1 VRIGIVG
8 WGLEGQSAYRFY
20 GAEHEYLIVSEE
32 PRDDFPMQDRQIKVQ
47 FLDQPRTP
55 GLTGNAADLSYLE
68 GLEFCDKIIYT
79 PTSYPNLKQ
88 KFIDDKQFW
97 SKATSIWHIFFQEV
111 RSRNTIGITGTKGKG
126 TTSTLIYEMLKA
138 SGKRVFLGGNIGT
151 PVLDFVRDISPDDWV
166 VLEMSSFQLYSL
178 TYSPHIAV
186 CLMISAEH
194 MDWHADMGDYIEA
207 KANLFRHQKPED
219 IAVYFADNEYSA
231 KIAAY
236 SPGKKIPYYRQPGA
250 YMDDAKVMIDGTE
263 IIDKSKIKL
272 LGEHNLQ
279 NICAALTAA
288 WFSLSEV
295 EDQKKVEAARRALS
309 SFSGLEHRL
318 ELAGEVD
325 GVKYI
330 DDSFGTAPETV
341 SVALK
346 AFEQPKI
353 IILGGSDKGADFTA
367 LAQEIKNSNVRQ
379 AIVIGQ
385 ITDKITAALA
395 KAGYNDVAAG
405 LSSMTEIVNKARELA
420 RPGDVVLLST
430 GAASFGMFK
439 DYKDRGEQF
448 KAAVQALA

>member
-20 GAEHEYLIVSEE
+20 GAAYEYLIASEE
-32 PRDDFPMQDRQIKVQ
+32 PRDDFPMQDQQVRVQ
-47 FLDQPRTP
+47 FLDAPRAP
-55 GLTGNAADLSYLE
+55 GLTGNVSDLSYLD
-68 GLEFCDKIIYT
+68 GLESCDKVIYT

-88 KFIDDKQFW
+88 KFNDDKEFW
-97 SKATSIWHIFFQEV
+97 SKTTSIWHIFFEEV
-111 RSRNTIGITGTKGKG
+111 RSRNTIGVTGTKGKG

-151 PVLDFVRDISPDDWV
+151 PVLDFVRDVSPDDWV
-166 VLEMSSFQLYSL
+166 ILEMSSFQLYSL

-219 IAVYFADNEYSA
+219 IAVYFADNEYST

-250 YMDDAKVMIDGTE
+250 YMDDAKVMIGGSE
-263 IIDKSKIKL
+263 IIDKSEIKL

-279 NICAALTAA
+279 NICAALTAV
-288 WFSLSEV
+288 WQV
-295 EDQKKVEAARRALS
+295 EQDREAARRALS

-325 GVKYI
+325 SVKYI
-330 DDSFGTAPETV
+330 DDSFGTAPDTAI
-341 SVALK
+341 VALK
-346 AFEQPKI
+346 AFDQPKV
-353 IILGGSDKGADFTA
+353 IILGGADKGADFAA
-367 LAQEIKNSNVRQ
+367 LAQEIKNSNVRH

-385 ITDKITAALA
+385 ITDKIKGALNN
-395 KAGYNDVAAG
+395 AGFTDVTTG
-405 LSSMTEIVNKARELA
+405 LSSMAEIVNRARELA
-420 RPGDVVLLST
+420 KPGDVVLLST

-439 DYKDRGEQF
+439 NYKDRGEQF
-448 KAAVQALA
+448 KAAVQALV